1 MSLERVCGKT
11 RNRQMM
17 RRNTLMI
24 RTGLFAVAIFAAS
37 VLITPVHTQ
46 ETPKK
51 AAALKPAPGPA
62 EALLANWNEIGRK
75 LIAMAEDFPEDK
87 YDFKPAPSA
96 RTFAERLLHA
106 AAANYFFTNMALGQK
121 PPSEEDPKRDLFKSK
136 ADLVA
141 YVKKSFADGAAA
153 IKSKGDQGISRVVV
167 DPFAQDV
174 PEQAGRAQTRLS
186 DLAYSLVEHSGELY
200 GQLTVYYRVAGLI
213 PPESRPKK

>member
-1 MSLERVCGKT
+1 MNKVHFLA
-11 RNRQMM
+11 
-17 RRNTLMI
+17 
-24 RTGLFAVAIFAAS
+24 AVMFAAS
-37 VLITPVHTQ
+37 FLVTPGRTQ
-46 ETPKK
+46 DTPKK
-51 AAALKPAPGPA
+51 GAALKPAPSA
-62 EALLANWNEIGRK
+62 SEALLANWNEIGRK

-106 AAANYFFTNMALGQK
+106 AAANYFFTNTALGQK

-153 IKSKGDQGISRVVV
+153 IKSRGDQGISGVVV

-174 PEQAGRAQTRLS
+174 PEEAGRAQIRLS
-186 DLAYSLVEHSGELY
+186 DLAYSLVEHSGEIY